1 MSFPARPLFGLLALV
16 FTLSGVIGIVMFFG
30 GRRKV
35 NTQPTGRIESEKIA
49 DERVAVGL
57 PRNSDGSYR
66 LQANH
71 QGWVP
76 LGIGSFTIEVKG
88 SIDFGGVLAHPDRS
102 PIMGS
107 EDALVPGVP
116 FGVPVVKIG
125 QNGKPFMIGFSHR
138 IESGEEIAYI
148 AINDSYYTDNQGSY
162 IIYKR

>member
-49 DERVAVGL
+49 DQRVTVGL

-66 LQANH
+66 LEANSE
-71 QGWVP
+71 GWMP
-76 LGIGSFTIEVKG
+76 IGEGSFTIDVKG
-88 SIDFGGVLAHPDRS
+88 SIDFGGVLANPDRS
-102 PIMGS
+102 PIMGN
-107 EDALVPGVP
+107 EEALVPGVP

-125 QNGKPFMIGFSHR
+125 ESGKPFMIGFSKR
-138 IESGEEIAYI
+138 IDSGNQIAYI
-148 AINDSYYTDNQGSY
+148 AVNDSYYGDNKGSY
-162 IIYKR
+162 IVYKR